1 MVNENRSSQDR
12 LSLICYQRTCDPLLS
27 SFLWNTF
34 LAMYGKL
41 INFHM
46 SMKVFALM
54 WMRFLFDENENH
66 LMYVIDIWLRFFKI
80 IYLKPLNVCHVTIS
94 VQRKL
99 WTWFLWLNIVESLE
113 FIVAQLLWHSW
124 VALLYEF
131 KFSTKTNTETVIFLT
146 KNKNLTSTK
155 FHPHK

>member
-27 SFLWNTF
+27 SFLWNKF

-66 LMYVIDIWLRFFKI
+66 LMYVIDIWLRFF
-80 IYLKPLNVCHVTIS
+80 
-94 VQRKL
+94 
-99 WTWFLWLNIVESLE
+99 
-113 FIVAQLLWHSW
+113 
-124 VALLYEF
+124 F
-131 KFSTKTNTETVIFLT
+131 KFITFQNNLPKTIEFVSCNNICTTKIMNLVFMIEDCGIFRIH
-146 KNKNLTSTK
+146 SGSVVVA
-155 FHPHK
+155 FVGSPPIRI

>member
-1 MVNENRSSQDR
+1 M
-12 LSLICYQRTCDPLLS
+12 
-27 SFLWNTF
+27 
-34 LAMYGKL
+34 
-41 INFHM
+41 
-46 SMKVFALM
+46 
-54 WMRFLFDENENH
+54 
-66 LMYVIDIWLRFFKI
+66 
-80 IYLKPLNVCHVTIS
+80 CHVTIS

-146 KNKNLTSTK
+146 KKKTPHIHEISSPQINETSKSVKICPTNSIDFTIKLNQVRAVNYFRHNKHFT
-155 FHPHK
+155 FHIFAKLAFSFNVNYLVISKKRPKVPEFEWDQVWTL